1 MTTQDTIEIP
11 RLTTAER
18 DRRYRLVR
26 ERMDREGLD
35 ALILPA
41 NVSRWEQM
49 MADSRYITT
58 IGGFGTET
66 LTIFP
71 REGEVTAYVFNR
83 SAFWMSAQDW
93 VTDVRDGRNH
103 WAENA
108 IERLG
113 ECVPKPRKRVG
124 ISGLA
129 GLIRAP
135 DGIIPWTTVERIK
148 RAFPATEF
156 VDATRLI
163 QEVRSVKSAEE
174 IALMRR
180 SAAIIE
186 AMIGAMIAA
195 ARAGVRERDVYAAMV
210 HTLLANDGEQPSM
223 LIFGSGPGIGAR
235 PVRSDRAARIQR
247 GDLLVNEIEARYA
260 GYSAQAV
267 APLSIGPASAAY
279 LDLLRVARD
288 AFEAIRAGDDAGHA
302 DRHADGRL
310 YPHRR
315 DRPGKGKYKWA
326 HPMMHARGLG
336 DESPALLSDDDL
348 ERFRRVE
355 LREGMTFI
363 VKPRARGAD
372 GLSAQIGDT
381 VVVTPQRRRAA
392 RQARIVPRGGGI
404 GAGAARQSALS
415 STFASRRRD
424 DVRDEGRPRLQ
435 PPIPSLDVGHV
446 RPLDIEM
453 EPAIGV
459 DAERNVRHREPVVR
473 RDSAAR
479 QAPPRADRRRRR
491 AAAHDRRSAPPSG
504 RRAGSGGCARARC

>member
-1 MTTQDTIEIP
+1 MSAAHEPIAVP
-11 RLTTAER
+11 RLSLGER

-26 ERMDREGLD
+26 ERMDRDGLD
-35 ALILPA
+35 VLILPA

-83 SAFWMSAQDW
+83 SAFWKAAQDW

-113 ECVPKPRKRVG
+113 ECAVRPRRVG

-135 DGIIPWTTVERIK
+135 DGIVPWTTVERIK
-148 RAFPATEF
+148 TAFPNAEF
-156 VDATRLI
+156 VDVTRVI
-163 QEVRSVKSAEE
+163 QETRAVKSAEE

-186 AMIGAMIAA
+186 AMAAAMIEAA
-195 ARAGVRERDVYAAMV
+195 KAGVRERDVYAAMV

-223 LIFGSGPGIGAR
+223 LIFGTGPAVGHGQFVPTSR
-235 PVRSDRAARIQR
+235 VLQR

-267 APLSIGPASAAY
+267 APASIGPASDAY
-279 LDLLRVARD
+279 LDLLRVARE
-288 AFEAIRAGDDAGHA
+288 AFEAVRAAMIPGTPLGALMDVYTGTVERAGRGC
-302 DRHADGRL
+302 
-310 YPHRR
+310 
-315 DRPGKGKYKWA
+315 YKWA

-336 DESPALLSDDDL
+336 DESPALLGDEDL

-355 LREGMTFI
+355 LQEGMTFI
-363 VKPRARGAD
+363 LKPRARGAD

-381 VVVTPQRRRAA
+381 VVVTRS
-392 RQARIVPRGGGI
+392 GGERLGK
-404 GAGAARQSALS
+404 RALS
-415 STFASRRRD
+415 LSVID
-424 DVRDEGRPRLQ
+424 
-435 PPIPSLDVGHV
+435 
-446 RPLDIEM
+446 
-453 EPAIGV
+453 
-459 DAERNVRHREPVVR
+459 
-473 RDSAAR
+473 
-479 QAPPRADRRRRR
+479 
-491 AAAHDRRSAPPSG
+491 
-504 RRAGSGGCARARC
+504 

>member
-41 NVSRWEQM
+41 NVTRWEQM

-83 SAFWMSAQDW
+83 ASFWKSAQDW

-113 ECVPKPRKRVG
+113 ECVPKPRRVG

-129 GLIRAP
+129 GLIRSP
-135 DGIIPWTTVERIK
+135 DGIIPWTTVELIK

-174 IALMRR
+174 MALMRR

-186 AMIGAMIAA
+186 AMIGTMTAA
-195 ARAGVRERDVYAAMV
+195 ARAGVRERDVYAGMV
-210 HTLLANDGEQPSM
+210 HTLLANDGELPSM
-223 LIFGSGPGIGAR
+223 LIFGSGPGIGHGQFVPTSR
-235 PVRSDRAARIQR
+235 RIQR
-247 GDLLVNEIEARYA
+247 GDLLVNEIEGRYA

-279 LDLLRVARD
+279 VDLLRVARD
-288 AFEAIRAGDDAGHA
+288 AFEAIRQAMTPGTPIGTLMDAYTRTVETG
-302 DRHADGRL
+302 
-310 YPHRR
+310 
-315 DRPGKGKYKWA
+315 GKGKYKWA

-336 DESPALLSDDDL
+336 DESPALLSDDDI
-348 ERFRRVE
+348 ERFRRVD

-372 GLSAQIGDT
+372 GL
-381 VVVTPQRRRAA
+381 
-392 RQARIVPRGGGI
+392 
-404 GAGAARQSALS
+404 
-415 STFASRRRD
+415 
-424 DVRDEGRPRLQ
+424 Q
-435 PPIPSLDVGHV
+435 P
-446 RPLDIEM
+446 
-453 EPAIGV
+453 
-459 DAERNVRHREPVVR
+459 
-473 RDSAAR
+473 
-479 QAPPRADRRRRR
+479 
-491 AAAHDRRSAPPSG
+491 RSAT
-504 RRAGSGGCARARC
+504 RWR